1 MNFLE
6 NIALPQSAEH
16 IELLHYL
23 LIIIMV
29 IFIPFV
35 SLVFSGT
42 WLSIYFKKKER
53 IELDDNYKKL
63 SRDII
68 ELVTVNKN
76 VGFIFG
82 LMPLLTA
89 VIIFAQL
96 FQATDNAG
104 TIYLAVSFLLLMISF
119 NYIYDYMNSFKY
131 LEDADLSAGK
141 IGLTFLFL
149 SIWFFVTGVTSAVFY
164 VDWQSSGLFGDL
176 FSWRNL
182 IRLIYFIVVS
192 FTITGGGLLFGIF
205 YLDDGKRSDEGEYGK
220 FVRSNGIMIT
230 IISAIFIPFFMLI
243 NLFMMPENSLSV
255 AVFSYIIIGLV
266 LLFLGYNFLYMI
278 FAHFNSKYTALL
290 FFTLLFMVLS
300 VIIRD
305 QAVMSKSTKVHSATL
320 ASQYDEILMELKGE
334 GGPVEISGEEI
345 YNVKCMSCHR
355 FDKKLVGPPHNKVL
369 PKYIGKEAELVAFI
383 RNPGKIDPEYPA
395 MPNPGL
401 KPAEAKAVAEYLIS
415 TFQAN
420 Q

>member
-300 VIIRD
+300 VIISD
-305 QAVMSKSTKVHSATL
+305 QAVMSNSTKVHSATL

>member
-23 LIIIMV
+23 LIILMV

-35 SLVFSGT
+35 SLIFGGT
-42 WLSIYFKKKER
+42 WLSIHFKKKEK
-53 IELDDNYKKL
+53 IEADNNYKKL

-76 VGFIFG
+76 VGLILG
-82 LMPLLTA
+82 LMPLVTA
-89 VIIFAQL
+89 IIIFSQL
-96 FQATDNAG
+96 FQATDTPG
-104 TIYLAVSFLLLMISF
+104 TIYLAVSFLLLLISF
-119 NYIYDYMNSFKY
+119 NYIYDYVNSFKY
-131 LEDADLSAGK
+131 LEDADIVAGK
-141 IGLTFLFL
+141 TGLTFLFF
-149 SIWFFVTGVTSAVFY
+149 SIWFFVAAMTTAIFY
-164 VDWQSSGLFGDL
+164 SDWQSTGLFSDL
-176 FSWRNL
+176 FSWRVI
-182 IRLIYFIVVS
+182 IRLLYFIVAS

-205 YLDDGKRSDEGEYGK
+205 YLDDGKRIQSEEYGN
-220 FVRSNGIMIT
+220 FVRSNAIRIT
-230 IISAIFIPFFMLI
+230 FISGIFIPFFMLI
-243 NLFMMPENSLSV
+243 NLLMMPENSLSA
-255 AVFSYIIIGLV
+255 AVFSYVVIGLV
-266 LLFLGYNFLYMI
+266 FLFLGYNFLYMI
-278 FAHFNSKYTALL
+278 FARFNSNYTALL

-300 VIIRD
+300 VIISD
-305 QAVMSKSTKVHSATL
+305 QAVMSNSTKVHSATL

-334 GGPVEISGEEI
+334 SSPVELNGEEI
-345 YNVKCMSCHR
+345 YNVKCVSCHK
-355 FDKKLVGPPHNKVL
+355 FDVKLVGPPHNKVI

-401 KPAEAKAVAEYLIS
+401 KPAEARAVAEYLIS